1 MGSITQSNG
10 HCTSK
15 INKRV
20 QSGVPCARRIAA
32 TVKVEGLQDDSE
44 TCVSCVMFED
54 GGTNKKTGGQ
64 VRGCTAEDVCLL
76 EMSPSEGQLRLN
88 GLETKLKSHRVSWS
102 G

>member
-54 GGTNKKTGGQ
+54 GGTNKKTGSGS
-64 VRGCTAEDVCLL
+64 GCSRV
-76 EMSPSEGQLRLN
+76 EGVKFFI
-88 GLETKLKSHRVSWS
+88 GS
-102 G
+102 GHYGHT